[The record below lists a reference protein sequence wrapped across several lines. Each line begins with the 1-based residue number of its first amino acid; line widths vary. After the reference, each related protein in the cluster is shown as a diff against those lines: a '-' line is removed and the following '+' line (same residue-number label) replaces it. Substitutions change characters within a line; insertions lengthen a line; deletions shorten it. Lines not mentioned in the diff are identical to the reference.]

1 MTCET
6 CHGEGVLERGGKLT
20 ECFCAFVRRRA
31 SSMPDYVRRA
41 NVLPEHIDHPV
52 TGMQGSHVHVV
63 AYLSDVYSIVKV
75 MLLKHPRL
83 FIKMTTD
90 AVIKDVHV
98 GSMSRSAKSSDY
110 VGDDVYNNIRDLV
123 DPPDLL
129 IIQLGA
135 LGTRNKTAAAAL
147 LEAIN
152 HRIDSRK
159 PVWTLSNSDKPFTR
173 QSPSWSEDVE
183 STIRGFRKVR
193 IPRIAPVPPP
203 VDDEAEES
211 IFADVSPSQMSQS
224 TQMAENTGVSEVG
237 QSVAVKREK
246 KDWKVKKAQD
256 EARAED
262 NGDGLSMYG
271 SGATKSSKR
280 GRKTEH

>member
-1 MTCET
+1 MNCET
-6 CHGEGVLERGGKLT
+6 CHGEGVLEKDGRLI

-41 NVLPEHIDHPV
+41 SVLPEHIDHPV
-52 TGMQGSHVHVV
+52 TNMQGSHVHVV
-63 AYLSDVYSIVKV
+63 AYLTDLYSIVKV
-75 MLLKHPRL
+75 MLLKHPKL
-83 FIKMTTD
+83 FVKMTTD

-110 VGDDVYNNIRDLV
+110 VGDDVYNNLRDLV

-129 IIQLGA
+129 IIHLGA
-135 LGTRNKTAAAAL
+135 LGTRNKTASAAL
-147 LEAIN
+147 MEAIS

-159 PVWTLSNSDKPFTR
+159 PVWTVSNSDKPFTR

-193 IPRIAPVPPP
+193 IPRISPVPPP
-203 VDDEAEES
+203 VDDEAES
-211 IFADVSPSQMSQS
+211 VFADVSPSQMSQAPQ
-224 TQMAENTGVSEVG
+224 TDVNTDVSEVG
-237 QSVAVKREK
+237 QGVAAKKEK
-246 KDWKVKKAQD
+246 KDWRVRKAQEEIKAD
-256 EARAED
+256 D

-271 SGATKSSKR
+271 SGTIKPSKR
-280 GRKTEH
+280 GKKTGY